1 MLSSLPSLLYLLFYS
16 ITEYA
21 LSIRRIKHIFISSP
35 FIYQNQDVRNPLWR
49 DCVERE
55 KTFSECYH
63 SNGKNLNTLIQQ
75 GLNKN
80 FFTRERWLDI
90 DFISSE
96 LKLSLEDF
104 QKNLTSTTYNVRSG
118 VLKALKRNYGAGICL
133 KLAHCRDSRRN
144 IRK

>member
-104 QKNLTSTTYNVRSG
+104 QKKFNIDNLQRKEWR
-118 VLKALKRNYGAGICL
+118 LKSFEKELW
-133 KLAHCRDSRRN
+133 RRN
-144 IRK
+144 LPQTCALPR